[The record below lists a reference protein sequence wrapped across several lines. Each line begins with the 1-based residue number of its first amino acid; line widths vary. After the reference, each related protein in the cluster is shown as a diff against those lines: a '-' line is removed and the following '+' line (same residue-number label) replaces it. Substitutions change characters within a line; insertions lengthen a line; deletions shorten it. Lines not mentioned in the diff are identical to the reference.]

1 MSRRNGTVTAEEI
14 GAAADPD
21 ALLEKYVVAAL
32 IGVSY
37 RTIER
42 WAHEGRFPAPI
53 YLNAQTKRW
62 RAGQV
67 RQWLQAAS
75 SIGVSTT
82 ATEAAPIASNVSS
95 ESR

>member
-1 MSRRNGTVTAEEI
+1 MSRRHGAVTPEEL

-32 IGVSY
+32 VGVSY

-42 WAHEGRFPAPI
+42 WTHEGRFPAPI
-53 YLNAQTKRW
+53 YLNPQMKRW
-62 RAGQV
+62 RARQV

-75 SIGVSTT
+75 SIGVSET
-82 ATEAAPIASNVSS
+82 AAIAGADSVSS